1 MPLLNIFSQKQ
12 NSRLLSEADAT
23 LVERFEHFRG
33 FLLANRNALNAIAEL
48 EQIYYGGTPTSKPQ
62 VLQCVKNIEASASDV
77 IIKINALGK
86 NRYSVLSERMHTI
99 IANIES
105 ATVDFLPV
113 SHPLVLPLAML
124 RPGDEMFAGSKACNL
139 GVLGSA
145 LSIPVPDGFA
155 ITADAFTRFIE
166 VNGLRPILDQ
176 ELAEVN
182 LSDIVKAE
190 AACARI
196 REVMLQAPVPGDLVE
211 KILSA
216 YEALEGRTTPGVRIA
231 VRSSAIG
238 EDTAASF
245 AGQYHTELNVTRA
258 GLLDAYRKVL
268 ASKYSLRAVTYRLR
282 FGLDDEDTPMCVA
295 CIAMVD
301 SASSGVA
308 YTVDP
313 DEPASGLMRVA
324 AVAGLAELL
333 VSGEATPDTF
343 LLDRTSLDMRS
354 WQRGNGRHQLISL
367 SGGGTTLRELP
378 ENPSQAPV
386 LTSEA
391 LRRIGELASRIE
403 QHFRGPQ
410 DIEWAQDSAGKLY
423 ILQAR
428 PLGISA
434 AAPENSTPVDLS
446 GCPVLLEN
454 GKTASRGFASGPAH
468 LLRPGMEVPEGVIL
482 VTTNSSPD
490 LAVLVGRVRGIVA
503 ETGSIASHLASVA
516 REFSVPML
524 VDCPGATSSLPEG
537 TMVTLAADLGMVVAG
552 EPPNLPA
559 KTQGKR
565 TLFFESPVSRRL
577 RAVLDHISPLNLTD
591 PESSDFLPESC
602 RTLHDIIRFA
612 HEKVMRIMF
621 GMAESATDNTPTI
634 KLDFNI
640 PMSIYF
646 IDLGE
651 GLRSG
656 LTTTDKLA
664 PGDIRSIP
672 MKAFWKGLSHP
683 GINWSGA
690 VGLSLRNFSSV
701 MAGGAMAGN
710 TLPGG
715 DSFVL
720 VANDYMNISAKFGY
734 HYANIDAYCS
744 EDADQNHVALQFS
757 GGIGTFAGKMLRLTF
772 LSEVL
777 TRLGYKTTVT
787 GDQLEARLAGAAR
800 EQMEDILDHTG
811 RLLAASRLLDV
822 GIPNQEAVTHL
833 FNAFFNEDYDFLKVA
848 DKTALPGFYVPLG
861 QWQAEST
868 SAGAVITQ
876 NGKAW
881 GDALSTGV
889 ADLMGHM
896 IGPKY
901 QTFLDGIEAYFYF
914 PLVIAK
920 SSEMG
925 DGMFSVDV
933 KSVSGRIDA
942 AAGLAFGLRNAG
954 NYFVWRINALENNAV
969 LFEFINNRRLQR
981 AETTL
986 PLRKDRWYTLQVQ
999 VDGTSILAFVDGR
1012 ELVRF
1017 EAATAVEGH
1026 LGLWTKADSTSMFK
1040 NLSAHITDREPQ
1052 RFEPD
1057 FF

>member
-1 MPLLNIFSQKQ
+1 MPLFNIFSRKQ
-12 NSRLLSEADAT
+12 NSRLLSDADAG
-23 LVERFEHFRG
+23 LLKRFEHFRS
-33 FLLANRNALNAIAEL
+33 FLLANRSALNGIAEL
-48 EQIYYGGTPTSKPQ
+48 EQLYYAGTPTSKAHITKY
-62 VLQCVKNIEASASDV
+62 LKALEDSISELLFRL
-77 IIKINALGK
+77 NALGK
-86 NRYSVLSERMHTI
+86 NRY
-99 IANIES
+99 
-105 ATVDFLPV
+105 
-113 SHPLVLPLAML
+113 AML
-124 RPGDEMFAGSKACNL
+124 PEQMHNIFSGIASLAVVTPPASPPFAVPLSSLRAGDEVYAGSKACNL
-139 GVLGSA
+139 GILRESLA
-145 LSIPVPDGFA
+145 IPVPDGFA
-155 ITADAFTRFIE
+155 VTAGAFMLFIE
-166 VNGLRPILDQ
+166 DNGLRPLLEQ
-176 ELAEVN
+176 ELGELDA
-182 LSDIVKAE
+182 SDFARGE
-190 AACARI
+190 AACTRI
-196 REVMLQAPVPGDLVE
+196 RDAILQAPVPALLAE

-216 YEALEGRTTPGVRIA
+216 YEALESRTTPGVRVA

-258 GLLDAYRKVL
+258 GLLDAYREVL
-268 ASKYSLRAVTYRLR
+268 ASKYSLRAVTYRLY

-295 CIAMVD
+295 CVAMVD
-301 SASSGVA
+301 SVASGVA

-313 DEPASGLMRVA
+313 DAPFSGQMRVA
-324 AVAGLAELL
+324 AVTGLAELL
-333 VSGEATPDTF
+333 VSGEVTPDTF
-343 LLDRTSLDMRS
+343 FIDRASSGLHS
-354 WQRGNGRHQLISL
+354 WQKGNNRQQLIAL
-367 SGGGTTLRELP
+367 SDGGTRVTERSEDAAL
-378 ENPSQAPV
+378 APV
-386 LTSEA
+386 LTEETLRHIRELA
-391 LRRIGELASRIE
+391 LRIE
-403 QHFRGPQ
+403 AHFGGPQ
-410 DIEWAQDSAGKLY
+410 DIEWAQDSSGKLY

-428 PLGISA
+428 PLGVSEIV
-434 AAPENSTPVDLS
+434 PEEALPVDLS
-446 GCPVLLEN
+446 EYPVLLEN
-454 GKTASRGFASGPAH
+454 GKAASRGFASGPVH
-468 LLRPGMEVPEGVIL
+468 LLRAGKDVPEGVIL
-482 VTTNSSPD
+482 VTTASSPD
-490 LAVLVGRVRGIVA
+490 IAALVERVQGIVA

-524 VDCPGATSSLPEG
+524 VDCPGATSRLPEG
-537 TMVTLAADLGMVVAG
+537 AMVTLAADLGMVVAG

-664 PGDIRSIP
+664 PGDIRSVP

-710 TLPGG
+710 TMPGG

-720 VANDYMNISAKFGY
+720 VASDYMNISAKFGY

-757 GGIGTFAGKMLRLTF
+757 GGIGTFAGKTLRLTF

-777 TRLGYKTTVT
+777 TRLGYKATVI

-800 EQMEDILDHTG
+800 EQMEGILDQTG

-822 GIPNQEAVTHL
+822 GIPSQEAVTRL
-833 FNAFFNEDYDFLKVA
+833 FEAFFNEDYDFLRVA
-848 DKTALPGFYVPLG
+848 DKSALSGFYVPLG
-861 QWQAEST
+861 QWQAQPASD
-868 SAGAVITQ
+868 GAVITQ

-881 GDALSTGV
+881 ADALSTGV

-896 IGPKY
+896 MGPKY

-914 PLVIAK
+914 PLAIAK
-920 SSEMG
+920 ASEMG
-925 DGMFSVDV
+925 DGTFSVAV
-933 KSVSGRIDA
+933 NAVGGRIDA
-942 AAGLAFGLRNAG
+942 AAGLAFGVRNAG
-954 NYFVWRINALENNAV
+954 NYFVWRVNALENNV
-969 LFEFINNRRLQR
+969 ILFEFVNNRRFQR
-981 AETTL
+981 AEATL
-986 PLRKDRWYTLQVQ
+986 PVSKDTWYALQVQ
-999 VDGTSILAFVDGR
+999 VEGACIRAFVDGR
-1012 ELVRF
+1012 ELARF

-1026 LGLWTKADSTSMFK
+1026 LGLWTKADSASMFK
-1040 NLSAHITDREPQ
+1040 GLSARIPDREPQ
-1052 RFEPD
+1052 LFEPD
-1057 FF
+1057 FS